1 MICGLGCDL
10 CGVRR
15 MEEYLQKER
24 FLTRFFTEDEQAYIR
39 ARAARGQTA
48 AGIFAAKEA
57 LVKALGTGF
66 GPLAPADVEI
76 THDASGAPA
85 YLINEK
91 TRSAL
96 QARGA
101 QSAFLSVTHDGDY
114 AMATAILE
122 G

>member
-1 MICGLGCDL
+1 MLKGLGCDMIEVERIRQAL
-10 CGVRR
+10 SRPSFLRR
-15 MEEYLQKER
+15 VYTLEE
-24 FLTRFFTEDEQAYIR
+24 
-39 ARAARGQTA
+39 RAAIARKGAQTA
-48 AGIFAAKEA
+48 AGFWAAKEA
-57 LVKALGTGF
+57 VSKALGTGF

-114 AMATAILE
+114 AMATVILE